1 MKRYLLLFAVATAAL
16 ATVLPATAGAATT
29 FRGAVVAKDAAR
41 KAIVTASAGGTVRT
55 IRLQGGFN
63 RVRVGSTVAVRGVSL
78 PDGTFSAAMVR
89 RLGKARGADVRGAV
103 VKRLGARLVISA
115 GGSVFALR
123 VSGKQGA
130 AEGGGL
136 KPGDRV
142 DCGVRFHGGSP
153 ETTDSGIHQVGHDGQ
168 LELEGIYLDTTA
180 DGSIELAVVHRG
192 KVVVAVPTGAEVPSF
207 QPGDEITLAVTVEAD
222 GSFTLVKAEN
232 ENEPGDGGVEI
243 GKEQFTVAGILAA
256 IGQDA
261 VAVKIEGREE
271 PVRCRFEE
279 FDTSGFVVGQHVVM
293 TCKYSDGR
301 LQLVELKPGEDTPPP
316 PPVNVIGVVGTIS
329 ALDASHLT
337 VENVEHGP
345 TGCLVPAG
353 MNLLGF
359 VSGDEVKMYC
369 VKNDDG
375 HFVVKALIS
384 DHAAITPDGSWFVV
398 EGTIAEL
405 TAAQISLGVDG
416 RDSPVSCAV
425 AEGADLSGFAVGDAV
440 TMKCK
445 LIGDGF
451 KLKLLESETAHYEL
465 PT

>member
-16 ATVLPATAGAATT
+16 ATIVPATAAAATT
-29 FRGAVVAKDAAR
+29 FRGSVVAKDAAR

-55 IRLQGGFN
+55 VRLHGGFN

-78 PDGTFSAAMVR
+78 PDGTFSAATAR
-89 RLGKARGADVRGAV
+89 RIGKARGAHVRGTV

-142 DCGVRFHGGSP
+142 DCGVRFHGGTP
-153 ETTDSGIHQVGHDGQ
+153 ETTNGGIHQVGHDGR

-192 KVVVAVPTGAEVPSF
+192 KVVVAVPAGTEVPAF
-207 QPGDEITLAVTVEAD
+207 QPGDEITLVVTVEAD
-222 GSFTLVKAEN
+222 GSFDLVKAEN

-261 VAVKIEGREE
+261 VAVKVEGREE

-279 FDTSGFVVGQHVVM
+279 FDTTGFAVGQHVVM

-301 LQLVELKPGEDTPPP
+301 LELVELKPGEDTPPP
-316 PPVNVIGVVGTIS
+316 VNAIGVVGTIS
-329 ALDASHLT
+329 ELDASHVT
-337 VENVEHGP
+337 VENDEHGP
-345 TGCLVPAG
+345 TSCLVPAG

-359 VSGDEVKMYC
+359 VTGDAVKLYC

-384 DHAAITPDGSWFVV
+384 DHAAVTPDGSWFVL

-405 TAAQISLGVDG
+405 TTAQISLDVDG
-416 RDSPVSCAV
+416 RNSPVSCAV

-451 KLKLLESETAHYEL
+451 TLKLLESETAHYEL
-465 PT
+465 PS